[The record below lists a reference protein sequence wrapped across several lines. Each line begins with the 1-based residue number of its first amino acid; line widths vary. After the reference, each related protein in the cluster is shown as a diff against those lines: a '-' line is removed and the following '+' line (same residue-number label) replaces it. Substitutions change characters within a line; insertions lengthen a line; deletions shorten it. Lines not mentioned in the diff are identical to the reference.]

1 MKRGVSGFRGDR
13 LSQALDVRRLSQ
25 VQLASMVEVSAP
37 TISKWR
43 SGQQNP
49 DPEALERLA
58 RVINVEPD
66 WFLRPVLASEDNVL
80 FRSNASAHVV
90 ARALLRARHNWSK
103 ELVHGLCEFVDFPAV
118 NFPTRSF
125 AHPSEIADE
134 DIESA
139 AAECRNRWKLG
150 LGPVSDVVLAIENAG
165 GIVVREI
172 TGVSQI
178 EGLSSW
184 CSTCARPFIY
194 LCSDKGNGVRSRFDA
209 AHELGHIVL
218 HRHVE
223 PAAARAMHAEMERQA
238 HRFAGAF
245 LMPAE
250 TFAAEVPLTPSLDTL
265 LALKPRWKVSVAAM
279 MMRLSALELLDEK
292 ERLNLFKRKSSR
304 FGSKAE
310 PLDDR
315 FEPEQPRL
323 LRRAVTLLAESQT
336 MPLEAIPRY
345 FGLSKGDLEAIAC
358 LPAGYFSPKEGT
370 VIDLESVRLRRA
382 SGAA

>member
-1 MKRGVSGFRGDR
+1 MKRGVSGFRGER
-13 LSQALDVRRLSQ
+13 LSQALDVRRLTQ
-25 VQLASMVEVSAP
+25 VQLASMVEVSPP

-49 DPEALERLA
+49 DPDALERLA
-58 RVINVEPD
+58 KVINVEPD
-66 WFLRPVLASEDNVL
+66 WFLRPVADTGGSALL

-103 ELVHGLCEFVDFPAV
+103 ELVQGLSEFVDFPDI
-118 NFPTRSF
+118 NFPCRVF
-125 AHPSEIADE
+125 HNPSEIADE

-139 AAECRNRWKLG
+139 AAECRKAWKLG
-150 LGPVSDVVLAIENAG
+150 LGPIADVVLAVENAG

-172 TGVSQI
+172 TGISQI

-184 CSTCARPFIY
+184 SSSCSRPFIY
-194 LCSDKGNGVRSRFDA
+194 LCADKENGIRSRFDV
-209 AHELGHIVL
+209 AHELGHIIL
-218 HRHVE
+218 HRYVDE
-223 PAAARAMHAEMERQA
+223 GLAKSMHNEMERQA

-250 TFAAEVPLTPSLDTL
+250 TFATEVPLVPSLDTL

-279 MMRLSALELLDEK
+279 LMRLSALELIDEK

-315 FEPEQPRL
+315 FEPERPRL
-323 LRRAVTLLAESQT
+323 IRRAITLLAESNI
-336 MPLEAIPRY
+336 MPIEAIPRY
-345 FGLSKGDLEAIAC
+345 FGLSKGDMEGLGG
-358 LPAGYFSPKEGT
+358 LPTGYFTPKQGI
-370 VIDLESVRLRRA
+370 VINLESVRLRRA
-382 SGAA
+382 